1 MFRSRNN
8 GVVDGAVTKKR
19 KRLFMEIE
27 EESAGNEGKRFS
39 GDAESFWNALLLI
52 FIKRKNAPRI
62 LEAVKYSQTNSDS
75 CKCFE
80 SWADHAYSLRYWYS
94 ENPSGA
100 GSLVPILGIR

>member
-52 FIKRKNAPRI
+52 FIKPEECAAYTC
-62 LEAVKYSQTNSDS
+62 EAVQIFSNE
-75 CKCFE
+75 F
-80 SWADHAYSLRYWYS
+80 
-94 ENPSGA
+94 
-100 GSLVPILGIR
+100 

>member
-52 FIKRKNAPRI
+52 FIKP
-62 LEAVKYSQTNSDS
+62 
-75 CKCFE
+75 
-80 SWADHAYSLRYWYS
+80 W
-94 ENPSGA
+94 
-100 GSLVPILGIR
+100 